1 MKSKTLSVTF
11 TALFTAVI
19 CILSQISFA
28 TPLVP
33 LTFQVLAIALCG
45 FTLSLKQ
52 SLSAVI
58 TYLLLGSFGLPVF
71 SNFKGGVQVILGPTG
86 GFLIGFIVLA
96 LFCGISKKI
105 TGSVLK
111 ILLCGL
117 GLLLCHLAGVLQFSL
132 VTNNGFIASFVSASL
147 PFILKD
153 VILIVLAFFLS
164 KFIANRLK
172 GIKF

>member
-1 MKSKTLSVTF
+1 MKLKALSVTF

-28 TPLVP
+28 TPPVP

-45 FTLSLKQ
+45 FTLSAKQ
-52 SLSAVI
+52 SLSAVV

-86 GFLIGFIVLA
+86 GFLIGFVILA
-96 LFCGISKKI
+96 VFCGISKKTAKPI
-105 TGSVLK
+105 SK
-111 ILLCGL
+111 IFLCGL

-132 VTNNGFIASFVSASL
+132 VTSNSFVASFVSASL

-153 VILIVLAFFLS
+153 VILIILAFFLS

>member
-1 MKSKTLSVTF
+1 MKLKALSVTF

-28 TPLVP
+28 TPLMP

-45 FTLSLKQ
+45 FTLSVKQ
-52 SLSAVI
+52 SLSAVV

-71 SNFKGGVQVILGPTG
+71 SNFKGGIQVILGPTG

-96 LFCGISKKI
+96 LFCGISKKTAKPI
-105 TGSVLK
+105 SK
-111 ILLCGL
+111 IFLCGL

-132 VTNNGFIASFVSASL
+132 VTSNSFVASFVSASL

-153 VILIVLAFFLS
+153 IVLIILAFFLS

>member
-1 MKSKTLSVTF
+1 MKSKSFSVTF

-52 SLSAVI
+52 SLSATI

-86 GFLIGFIVLA
+86 GFLTGFIILT
-96 LFCGISKKI
+96 LFCGISKKSTNPI
-105 TGSVLK
+105 FK
-111 ILLCGL
+111 IILCGL

-132 VTNNGFIASFVSASL
+132 VTNNGFLASFVSASL
-147 PFILKD
+147 PFIFKD
-153 VILIVLAFFLS
+153 VVLIVLAFFLS
-164 KFIANRLK
+164 KFIINRLK

>member
-1 MKSKTLSVTF
+1 MKFKALSITF
-11 TALFTAVI
+11 TALFTAII

-28 TPLVP
+28 TPPVP

-45 FTLSLKQ
+45 FTLSAKQ
-52 SLSAVI
+52 SLSAVV

-86 GFLIGFIVLA
+86 GFLIGFIVLT

-105 TGSVLK
+105 TGPFLK
-111 ILLCGL
+111 ILFCAL

-132 VTNNGFIASFVSASL
+132 VTSNGFVASFVSASL

-153 VILIVLAFFLS
+153 VILIILAFFLS

-172 GIKF
+172 TIKL